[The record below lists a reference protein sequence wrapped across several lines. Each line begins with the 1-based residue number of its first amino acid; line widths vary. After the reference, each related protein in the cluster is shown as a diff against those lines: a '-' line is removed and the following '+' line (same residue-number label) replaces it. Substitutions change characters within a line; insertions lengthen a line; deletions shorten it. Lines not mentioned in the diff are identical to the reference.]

1 MSEIGVGDKNMS
13 DLMDA
18 IFNPKSVAVVGVPE
32 GLKMGR
38 LFLMG
43 LVASGYKGKIYPVNP
58 RADEIDG
65 IKVIKQTRDIPG
77 PIDLAI
83 VLIPKKHLLGIIDE
97 LGEVGTKAAVI
108 FTAGLAELGE
118 VGAEEQ
124 NLLVERAREAGIRLI
139 GPNCQGVY
147 APKVGMSF
155 FPGMP
160 TTPGDVSFVAG
171 SGSLASM
178 TVWRAASRHLY
189 FNKVISFGNACDLT
203 PSDFASYFGEDDE
216 TKIIISY
223 IEGIP
228 EGRRFF
234 ETLKAVT
241 PKKPVVVW
249 KAGLTDL
256 GAKAALSH
264 TGALSG
270 SAELWEGAL
279 RQLGAVTAQGM
290 DELVDA
296 MMALKFIPYP
306 IGRRVAILSGP
317 GGLAVSAADWA
328 AREGLALAE
337 PTDETKRKIAKI
349 IPGEGTSVKNPVD
362 VGLGASANSE
372 HYTLPARYLLED
384 PNVDSVVIIGGTFYK
399 DMNEV
404 YRRELISAKD
414 DTKKTLIA
422 VTLEEFTKN
431 MGDDRMEAEFIG
443 GGVPTFP
450 SPERAL
456 SALKKVYD
464 YGEFLRAVGGS
475 SRK

>member
-1 MSEIGVGDKNMS
+1 MSAVDTEIGAEGLDE
-13 DLMDA
+13 LMDA

-43 LVASGYKGKIYPVNP
+43 LISSGYKGKIYPVNP

-65 IKVIKQTRDIPG
+65 LKVFKHTRDIPG

-83 VLIPKKHLLGIIDE
+83 VLIPKKHLPGVIDE
-97 LGEVGTKAAVI
+97 LGEIRTKAAVI

-118 VGAEEQ
+118 DGVEEQ
-124 NLLVERAREAGIRLI
+124 RLLAQRAREGGIRLI

-147 APKVGMSF
+147 VPKAGISF

-160 TTPGDVSFVAG
+160 TTIGDVSFVAG

-178 TVWRAASRHLY
+178 TVWRAASRNLF

-203 PSDFASYFGEDDE
+203 PSDFASYFGRDEE
-216 TKIIISY
+216 TKVIISY

-234 ETLKAVT
+234 ETIKEIT

-256 GAKAALSH
+256 GAGAAQSH

-270 SAELWEGAL
+270 KGDIWEGAL

-306 IGRRVAILSGP
+306 IGNRVAILSGP
-317 GGLAVSAADWA
+317 GGLAVSAADTT
-328 AREGLALAE
+328 AREGLTLAV
-337 PTDETKRKIAKI
+337 PTDETKKKIAKV
-349 IPGEGTSVKNPVD
+349 IPGEGTSVKNPID
-362 VGLGASANSE
+362 VGLGASGIVE
-372 HYTLPARYLLED
+372 QYTLPARYLLED

-399 DMNEV
+399 EMNET
-404 YRRELISAKD
+404 YRKELIAAKK
-414 DTKKTLIA
+414 DTKKALVA

-431 MGDDRMEAEFIG
+431 VGDDRMEAEFID

-464 YGEFLRAVGGS
+464 YGEFLRAVGAAG
-475 SRK
+475 

>member
-1 MSEIGVGDKNMS
+1 MAGIDTGAE
-13 DLMDA
+13 DLSGLMEA

-32 GLKMGR
+32 GPKMGR

-65 IKVIKQTRDIPG
+65 IKVIKRTKDIPE

-83 VLIPKKHLLGIIDE
+83 VLIPKKHLPGVIDE

-118 VGAEEQ
+118 EGAEEQ
-124 NLLVERAREAGIRLI
+124 RLLVERAREAGIRLI

-147 APKVGMSF
+147 SPEAGISF

-160 TTPGDVSFVAG
+160 TTIGDVSFVAG

-203 PSDFASYFGEDDE
+203 PSDFASYFAGDDE
-216 TKIIISY
+216 TKVIISY

-234 ETLKAVT
+234 ETLKGIT

-256 GAKAALSH
+256 GAKAARSH

-270 SAELWEGAL
+270 SAELWEAAL

-290 DELVDA
+290 DGIVDA

-306 IGRRVAILSGP
+306 IGNRVAILSGP
-317 GGLAVSAADWA
+317 GGLAVSAADIV
-328 AREGLALAE
+328 AREGLTLADLTE
-337 PTDETKRKIAKI
+337 ETKRKIAKV

-362 VGLGASANSE
+362 VGLGASGISE
-372 HYTLPARYLLED
+372 QYTLPARYLLED
-384 PNVDSVVIIGGTFYK
+384 PNVDSVVIIGGTFYRE
-399 DMNEV
+399 MNEV
-404 YRRELISAKD
+404 YRRELITAKN
-414 DTKKTLIA
+414 DTNKSLIA

-431 MGDDRMEAEFIG
+431 VGDDRMDAEFIE

-464 YGEFLRAVGGS
+464 YGEFLRAVGG
-475 SRK
+475 